1 MRSGSTDLAAH
12 RADLV
17 FLKRGTIGH
26 SGFRCGGWRA
36 GWPEVFA
43 SQAPREDNMKDI
55 SFDDNTEEF
64 NDNADDTNDES
75 SRWGRQ
81 RIRNAALKIALTT
94 EQAFFEAYEST
105 TALNLALYVLKERR
119 RAAEAVTADIAATR
133 FLLRDYPA
141 AASYFRQ
148 LTPFYAK
155 SD

>member
-1 MRSGSTDLAAH
+1 MQSGSTDLAAH

-17 FLKRGTIGH
+17 CLKRRTIGH

-36 GWPEVFA
+36 GWPEVWV

-105 TALNLALYVLKERR
+105 SALTLALYVLKERR
-119 RAAEAVTADIAATR
+119 RAAEAVTADIAATL

-141 AASYFRQ
+141 AASY
-148 LTPFYAK
+148 LPATH
-155 SD
+155 SILC